1 MPALPWLAPGPPAR
15 WLSEPEGK
23 EHGLPTCQSQVLF
36 LRSVQRVTL
45 QCAAAAAPQK
55 AHRQPGLEDSEPDWK
70 RDIDSRPVPI
80 LAVSCEEDPGGGRSQ
95 CQRSGP
101 PGRAAE
107 VTPGAGFRRR
117 AWPWAATAAPSP
129 DCPGPSGRGQPRL
142 RWAFTSKLG
151 HVTLPFF
158 SSHAIPTCDSHW
170 HSLPRSESCVPGN
183 LSRDPLFGFFCTQAA
198 NFKFYPSSS

>member
-80 LAVSCEEDPGGGRSQ
+80 LAVSCEEDPGGGGLPRGGSPA
-95 CQRSGP
+95 RRRVP
-101 PGRAAE
+101 
-107 VTPGAGFRRR
+107 TPGLALGSHCGTITRLPR
-117 AWPWAATAAPSP
+117 AEWPWAAKAA
-129 DCPGPSGRGQPRL
+129 
-142 RWAFTSKLG
+142 LG
-151 HVTLPFF
+151 IHFK
-158 SSHAIPTCDSHW
+158 AW
-170 HSLPRSESCVPGN
+170 
-183 LSRDPLFGFFCTQAA
+183 SRDSPLFFEPCHS
-198 NFKFYPSSS
+198 YL